1 MKHFPMGY
9 ESGEGGV
16 IPMGYESERVAGI
29 DHAAGH
35 GDPHERR
42 TITDPGA
49 VAGLFGWHHGGG
61 VAGLARSLDSGSG
74 GPAGSVGSGARSSGP
89 TGAWTVDS
97 AGTARPTPSGGS
109 APGGRGPDRYRTCAE
124 HPLRGPRRPCGGH
137 GFGVASGGGWP
148 TGAGRLRPGTG
159 SGRPECSLRRHRCR
173 WLGFMEPPTSAAGA
187 GSRRRRDGRD
197 RRSARGCAKCRR

>member
-49 VAGLFGWHHGGG
+49 AAGLFGWHHGGG

-97 AGTARPTPSGGS
+97 AGTARPTTSGGS
-109 APGGRGPDRYRTCAE
+109 APAGARARQVPDLRRTSASGIAA
-124 HPLRGPRRPCGGH
+124 PLRGARVRRRVRRGL
-137 GFGVASGGGWP
+137 ARRSGP
-148 TGAGRLRPGTG
+148 PPPGTG

-187 GSRRRRDGRD
+187 GLRRRRDGRD
-197 RRSARGCAKCRR
+197 LRSARGCAKCRR